1 MFTKKSS
8 SLSWGLSV
16 CLSVRQKLPGC
27 EENKLHSNPKPRKTQ
42 ISPCL
47 IWSPDFFISCK
58 CTRSSVPWEV
68 LLKKSHTPNPPTH
81 NSQLSHFNPRREDSD
96 DLEERTLEI
105 RSGMQLKRREEK
117 ITGRCYW
124 TRQEAAARFYVTWDV
139 FRAVAA
145 AVAQVFFSTA
155 PHHPSG
161 FQFTFLLAFFIL
173 FCFFPLPSS
182 IATESWSPH
191 YCCIYKQN
199 FLQNTTRNLLYLH
212 ATKML
217 KFMLSCSSTITSTWM

>member
-1 MFTKKSS
+1 MSNLVPRFLHLLQVHKK
-8 SLSWGLSV
+8 LSPLRSPA
-16 CLSVRQKLPGC
+16 QKIP
-27 EENKLHSNPKPRKTQ
+27 HTQ
-42 ISPCL
+42 P
-47 IWSPDFFISCK
+47 
-58 CTRSSVPWEV
+58 
-68 LLKKSHTPNPPTH
+68 SHTH
-81 NSQLSHFNPRREDSD
+81 NSQLPHFNPRREDSD

-124 TRQEAAARFYVTWDV
+124 TRQEAAARFFLCNLGCFQSCSSSSCSDLLQYCSSSS
-139 FRAVAA
+139 FRFPIHFLACLFYP
-145 AVAQVFFSTA
+145 FFV
-155 PHHPSG
+155 
-161 FQFTFLLAFFIL
+161 
-173 FCFFPLPSS
+173 FFPLPSP

-217 KFMLSCSSTITSTWM
+217 KLWLSCSSTITSTWM